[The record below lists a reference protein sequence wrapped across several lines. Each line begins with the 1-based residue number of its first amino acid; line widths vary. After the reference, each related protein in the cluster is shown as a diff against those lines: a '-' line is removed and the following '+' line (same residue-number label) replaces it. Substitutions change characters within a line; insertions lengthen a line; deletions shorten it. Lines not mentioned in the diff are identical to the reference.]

1 MSATVPKNPKDYE
14 RKRKETQC
22 PLCTCHFRSDLLIGH
37 MLTHKHDLIGLLDVR
52 CRTAAI
58 QEKLPMMFY
67 HNSYIP
73 KKQFDESKLFCAC
86 LICGKGKY
94 KGGHGSVHDFLRI
107 HRTSDCVKQ
116 WDSVAHLFGELPE
129 GVAPLE
135 PPAPKVS
142 AQEAMKDR
150 RIAQLLAV
158 IEEKEAEDA
167 KTSKRFTELYN
178 EHKRLSEENITLHRQ
193 LLETQVAKVSPP
205 TAYDFDAVAPGVPL
219 PPAVDAV
226 APGVPLPP
234 AVDAVK
240 TEVAEPSPTLTTV
253 PAEPTP
259 PVTPPSTEGIEDTP
273 VPPGYFKSKSGKI
286 MKRLGKSAAAP
297 APEPV
302 TQYSQLPNPIV
313 RNPGGS
319 KIPMMIQVV
328 PQAKAKPAP
337 IPKLL
342 NPGDFLAKALAEIEE
357 PLSADQEAEEAQAKA
372 DELKEI
378 KETLTFELLQ
388 KIHLYH
394 WDGGRVGRYIDKL
407 QTEYKD
413 IKLFDIIMSGD
424 CSVIT
429 RYIEG
434 DETEECLG
442 EIADLYDARR

>member
-1 MSATVPKNPKDYE
+1 
-14 RKRKETQC
+14 
-22 PLCTCHFRSDLLIGH
+22 
-37 MLTHKHDLIGLLDVR
+37 
-52 CRTAAI
+52 
-58 QEKLPMMFY
+58 MMFY
-67 HNSYIP
+67 HGEFITKRDGYN
-73 KKQFDESKLFCAC
+73 ENKLFCAC

-94 KGGHGSVHDFLRI
+94 AGGHGLVQDFFRI
-107 HRTSDCVKQ
+107 HSKSDCMKQ

-129 GVAPLE
+129 GVVPLE

-193 LLETQVAKVSPP
+193 LLEIQAAKVSPP
-205 TAYDFDAVAPGVPL
+205 TAYDFDAP
-219 PPAVDAV
+219 

-372 DELKEI
+372 DELKETI
-378 KETLTFELLQ
+378 ETVTFELLQ
-388 KIHLYH
+388 KIHIYH
-394 WDGGRVGRYIDKL
+394 WDGGRVGHYIDKL

-424 CSVIT
+424 CSAIT